1 MVGLGCMLGMKNVIK
16 ALFIVVDKGV
26 IVEMMMILVLAPNYH
41 PRQMTT
47 PTPTVAPTPTPTT
60 IITIP
65 QTPNPIYIYIYKYL

>member
-1 MVGLGCMLGMKNVIK
+1 MVGLGCMLGMNNTIMVKVSS
-16 ALFIVVDKGV
+16 LVKGV
-26 IVEMMMILVLAPNYH
+26 LVEMMMILVLAPNYH